1 MSQCV
6 RTNCTTCQSGQYF
19 LLNTAKEN
27 NDKYDN
33 QEERE
38 KVRIRWKGERR
49 GRRGCKSKNLKQ
61 LTT

>member
-1 MSQCV
+1 MIHI
-6 RTNCTTCQSGQYF
+6 
-19 LLNTAKEN
+19 AKEN

-38 KVRIRWKGERR
+38 KVGIRWKGERR

-61 LTT
+61 LTTRGTFK